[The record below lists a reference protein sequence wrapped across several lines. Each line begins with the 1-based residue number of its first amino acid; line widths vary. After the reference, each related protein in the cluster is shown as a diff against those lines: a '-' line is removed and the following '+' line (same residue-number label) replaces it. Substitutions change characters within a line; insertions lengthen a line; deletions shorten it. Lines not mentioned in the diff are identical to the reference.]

1 MGFWETA
8 GKIAK
13 GAANAL
19 DEKAHEL
26 QATKMRLES
35 KSSEELK
42 RLIKSDG
49 FFGSASN
56 TEKSNGNENSQRTR
70 RRLRIRKMVRHG
82 ESSSY
87 MP

>member
-1 MGFWETA
+1 
-8 GKIAK
+8 
-13 GAANAL
+13 L
-19 DEKAHEL
+19 DEKANEL

-56 TEKSNGNENSQRTR
+56 TEKAWR
-70 RRLRIRKMVRHG
+70 
-82 ESSSY
+82 
-87 MP
+87 

>member
-8 GKIAK
+8 GKLAK

-35 KSSEELK
+35 KSNEDLK

-56 TEKSNGNENSQRTR
+56 TEKSMAMKI
-70 RRLRIRKMVRHG
+70 LRERGDV
-82 ESSSY
+82 
-87 MP
+87 